1 MSIKYTPKESTGL
14 LAPGVYAARVI
25 AASETYSMKGDQV
38 IELDVAVGPNREMKF
53 LERLYNTEKAAWK
66 ITQVRHSLGFDDK
79 IGEPMSFEAEDLVH
93 MNGVVQIGL
102 GKERTEGKYAGKQ
115 FIEILRWMPTGT
127 VPTGASEAV
136 AADDLP
142 PDNIPF

>member
-1 MSIKYTPKESTGL
+1 
-14 LAPGVYAARVI
+14 
-25 AASETYSMKGDQV
+25 MKGDQV
-38 IELDVAVGPNREMKF
+38 IELDVVVGPAGEMKF

-66 ITQVRHSLGFDDK
+66 ITQVRHSLGFDDP
-79 IGEPMSFEAEDLVH
+79 IGEPCSFEVDDLV
-93 MNGVVQIGL
+93 NTAGVVQIGL

-115 FIEILRWMPTGT
+115 FIEILRWLPRGT
-127 VPTGASEAV
+127 VPSGAEQAV